1 VSEHDNNLKGMEV
14 GEYISILE
22 QENEELRIQVRF
34 ANKITDHYQK
44 ELVPGYRER
53 AHKAEQQAAA
63 YREALEAWQ
72 SIYSSSFCQIG
83 KCPKCGR
90 DTPSISHKM
99 CWNCALELT
108 NKSLSSTPAPDRVSG
123 DTYFDRTEKQL

>member
-22 QENEELRIQVRF
+22 QENEELRRQVRF

-63 YREALEAWQ
+63 YRGLLGEVLQ
-72 SIYSSSFCQIG
+72 LIRLNLHYPQPLRLIG
-83 KCPKCGR
+83 
-90 DTPSISHKM
+90 
-99 CWNCALELT
+99 
-108 NKSLSSTPAPDRVSG
+108 
-123 DTYFDRTEKQL
+123 